1 MASLGIASPNR
12 TLDCTARSCAG
23 GRRRGERARR
33 RGSSSGR
40 IGTVNL
46 HFPVFELPAEA
57 QALRR
62 EVRAFIA
69 AENRAGLWQRG
80 GDFATHYDP
89 AFSRRLG
96 ARGWLGMTWP
106 RRYGGQERSML
117 ERLVLSEELIAANA
131 PIAAHWIA
139 DRQSGPLL
147 LRYGSEA
154 QRREF
159 LPRIARGEIFFSIG
173 MSEPDSGSDLA
184 SVRTRAVQVDGGWR
198 IDGRK
203 LWTSFAHL
211 NHYAIVLAR
220 TGAAGES
227 RHEGLSQF
235 IVDLKAGDLEVRPIV
250 NMAGQREF
258 NEVVFTGSFVP
269 DARLVGEPGNGWR
282 QVTSELAYERSGP
295 ERYLSF
301 IRLAEAALQ
310 CAGANP
316 SPRLREAL
324 GRTSAKLIA
333 LRSMSI
339 AVAALLQQGAMPN
352 LEASLI
358 KDLGTAFEREQIGV
372 YRALRSELA
381 PASAEYLS
389 ALAETTIYAP
399 SWTLRGGTREILRG
413 IVARGLG
420 MR

>member
-1 MASLGIASPNR
+1 MNFQ
-12 TLDCTARSCAG
+12 
-23 GRRRGERARR
+23 
-33 RGSSSGR
+33 
-40 IGTVNL
+40 
-46 HFPVFELPAEA
+46 FPVFELPAEA
-57 QALRR
+57 EALRS
-62 EVRAFIA
+62 EVREFV
-69 AENRAGLWQRG
+69 AEEKRAGLWQRG

-89 AFSRRLG
+89 AFSKRIG

-106 RRYGGQERSML
+106 RQYGGHERSML
-117 ERLVLSEELIAANA
+117 ERLVLTEELIAANA

-147 LRYGSEA
+147 LRYGSET
-154 QRREF
+154 QRMQF
-159 LPRIARGEIFFSIG
+159 LPGIARGETFFSIG

-184 SVRTRAVQVDGGWR
+184 SVRTRAVKVDGGWA
-198 IDGRK
+198 IDGQK
-203 LWTSFAHL
+203 VWTTFAHL

-220 TGAAGES
+220 TGDAGES

-235 IVDLKAGDLEVRPIV
+235 IVNLKAGDLKVRPII

-258 NEVVFTGSFVP
+258 NEVIFTNTFVP
-269 DARLVGEPGNGWR
+269 DDRLVGEPGNGWR

-310 CAGANP
+310 CAGR
-316 SPRLREAL
+316 SPAPRIREAL
-324 GRTSAKLIA
+324 GRMIAKLMA

-339 AVAALLQQGAMPN
+339 AVAALLQNGEMPN
-352 LEASLI
+352 LEAAFI
-358 KDLGTAFEREQIGV
+358 KDLGNAFEREQIGV
-372 YRALRSELA
+372 CRSLRTELD
-381 PASAEYLS
+381 PPSAEYLA
-389 ALAETTIYAP
+389 ALAETTLHAP

-420 MR
+420 LR

>member
-1 MASLGIASPNR
+1 M
-12 TLDCTARSCAG
+12 D
-23 GRRRGERARR
+23 
-33 RGSSSGR
+33 
-40 IGTVNL
+40 L

-57 QALRR
+57 EALRG

-69 AENRAGLWQRG
+69 AEKRAGLWRRG

-89 AFSRRLG
+89 AFSQRLG

-106 RRYGGQERSML
+106 RPYGGQERSTL
-117 ERLVLSEELIAANA
+117 ERLVLTEELIAASA

-173 MSEPDSGSDLA
+173 MSEPDAGSDLA
-184 SVRTRAVQVDGGWR
+184 SVRTRAVKAVGGWR
-198 IDGRK
+198 INGRK
-203 LWTSFAHL
+203 VWTSFAHL

-220 TGAAGES
+220 TGNAGES

-250 NMAGQREF
+250 NLAGQREF
-258 NEVVFTGSFVP
+258 NEVLFSDSFVP
-269 DARLVGEPGNGWR
+269 DGRLVGEPGNGWR

-310 CAGANP
+310 CAGARP

-324 GRTSAKLIA
+324 GRSTAKLIA

-339 AVAALLQQGAMPN
+339 AVAALLQKGAMPD
-352 LEASLI
+352 LEAALI

-372 YRALRSELA
+372 YRTLRTELA
-381 PASAEYLS
+381 VPSAEYLS
-389 ALAETTIYAP
+389 ALAETTLYAP

>member
-1 MASLGIASPNR
+1 MNF
-12 TLDCTARSCAG
+12 
-23 GRRRGERARR
+23 
-33 RGSSSGR
+33 
-40 IGTVNL
+40 

-57 QALRR
+57 EALRQ

-69 AENRAGLWQRG
+69 EEQAAGRWQRS

-89 AFSRRLG
+89 AFSRRIG
-96 ARGWLGMTWP
+96 ARGWLGLTWP
-106 RRYGGQERSML
+106 RQYGGHERSML

-159 LPRIARGEIFFSIG
+159 LPRIARGEVFFSIG

-184 SVRTRAVQVDGGWR
+184 SVRTRAVKVGGGWT
-198 IDGRK
+198 INGQK
-203 LWTSFAHL
+203 VWTTFAHL

-220 TGAAGES
+220 TGDAGES

-235 IVDLKAGDLEVRPIV
+235 IVDLKARDLKVRPIV

-258 NEVVFTGSFVP
+258 NEVVFTDTFVP
-269 DARLVGEPGNGWR
+269 DDRLIGEPGNGWR

-295 ERYLSF
+295 ERYLSC
-301 IRLAEAALQ
+301 IRLVEAALQ
-310 CAGANP
+310 CARRNP
-316 SPRLREAL
+316 TPRIREAL
-324 GRTSAKLIA
+324 GRMCAKLMA

-339 AVAALLQQGAMPN
+339 AVAALLQNGAMPN
-352 LEASLI
+352 LEAALI
-358 KDLGTAFEREQIGV
+358 KDLGNAFEREQIGV
-372 YRALRSELA
+372 FRSLRTELDQ
-381 PASAEYLS
+381 PSAEYLA
-389 ALAETTIYAP
+389 ALAETTLYAP

-413 IVARGLG
+413 MVARGLG
-420 MR
+420 LR

>member
-1 MASLGIASPNR
+1 M
-12 TLDCTARSCAG
+12 
-23 GRRRGERARR
+23 
-33 RGSSSGR
+33 
-40 IGTVNL
+40 NL

-57 QALRR
+57 EALRG
-62 EVRAFIA
+62 EVRAFLA
-69 AENRAGLWQRG
+69 AEKAQGLWRRS

-106 RRYGGQERSML
+106 RQYGGHERSML

-131 PIAAHWIA
+131 PVAAHWIA

-147 LRYGSEA
+147 LGYGSEA

-184 SVRTRAVQVDGGWR
+184 SVRTRAVKVDGGWR
-198 IDGRK
+198 INGQK
-203 LWTSFAHL
+203 VWTTFAHL
-211 NHYAIVLAR
+211 NDYAIVLAR
-220 TGAAGES
+220 TGEAGES

-258 NEVVFTGSFVP
+258 NEVIFGDTFVP
-269 DARLVGEPGNGWR
+269 DGRLVGEPGHGWR
-282 QVTSELAYERSGP
+282 QVTSELAFERSGP

-310 CAGANP
+310 CAGPKP

-324 GRTSAKLIA
+324 GRTSAKMIA

-339 AVAALLQQGAMPN
+339 AVAALLQKGAMPN

-372 YRALRSELA
+372 YRALRAELDA
-381 PASAEYLS
+381 PSAEFLS